1 LQGPFERSAMPRTGR
16 AEDEMVR
23 GVYIQRVLVDRLAV
37 ADALKGVPCRSDT
50 NQASFHPEG

>member
-1 LQGPFERSAMPRTGR
+1 MPRTGR